1 VVALTVELA
10 REMLSAV
17 GLSDVDPALA
27 LRDGRAMD
35 VWRRMIAAQGGDP
48 SAPLPVAPEVEVV
61 RASAD
66 GVVSR
71 LDAYAVGVAAWRLG
85 AGRARK
91 EDPVSASA
99 GVVMLRKPG
108 ETVRAGEPILELHTE
123 DVSRLPAAL
132 DALDGAVGVSPE
144 APDVPPVV
152 MERIDA

>member
-1 VVALTVELA
+1 
-10 REMLSAV
+10 V

-27 LRDGRAMD
+27 LADGRAMD
-35 VWRRMIAAQGGDP
+35 RWRRMIAAQGGNP

-61 RASAD
+61 RASSD
-66 GVVSR
+66 GVLSR

-108 ETVRAGEPILELHTE
+108 EAVRAGDPVLELHTE
-123 DVSRLPAAL
+123 DAARFPAAL
-132 DALDGAVGVSPE
+132 SALEGALDVSCE
-144 APDVPPVV
+144 APDVPPLIL
-152 MERIDA
+152 ERIHA